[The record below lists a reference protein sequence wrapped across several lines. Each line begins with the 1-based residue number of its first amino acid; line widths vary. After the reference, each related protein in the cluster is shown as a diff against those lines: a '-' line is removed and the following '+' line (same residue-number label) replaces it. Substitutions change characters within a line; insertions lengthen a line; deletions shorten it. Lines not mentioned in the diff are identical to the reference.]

1 MPTQPPSAKP
11 KIGLVLPGGGAR
23 AAYQVG
29 VLRAI
34 ARLVP
39 KDSPSP
45 FQVITGT
52 SAGSINAAALAI
64 HADHFRRAVLR
75 ISRVWKDF
83 HVHQVFRADVPGLAR
98 TGAHWLAAMILGGL
112 GRYNPHSLLDRA
124 PLHGLLRESLPCGQI
139 QRSIDAG
146 LLHAVGITASS
157 YRLGHSITFFQA
169 HPSVQDWNRE
179 RRLGHAEAITIEHLM
194 ASSAIPLV
202 FSAIRVGNDYFGD
215 GSIRQIAP
223 LSPALHLG
231 ADRILVVGIRK
242 RQNSGTSPSAMEN
255 TYPTVAEVAGHILN
269 SIFLDSLDTDLERLE
284 RINRTISLIPDHHL
298 VQGGIALRPV
308 EVLSITPSRNI
319 DDIAA
324 RHAHLLPRPLRFL
337 LRRIGAFHG
346 HGATLLSY
354 LLFEQEYC
362 RELMQLGYRD
372 AMDCSEDILRLLDTG
387 DTSAHSTTGR
397 PSAATA

>member
-1 MPTQPPSAKP
+1 MMNAPARTGPTT
-11 KIGLVLPGGGAR
+11 GLIMTGGGAR

-34 ARLVP
+34 ADLVP
-39 KDSPSP
+39 RHAPSP

-75 ISRVWKDF
+75 ISRVWKNF

-98 TGAHWLAAMILGGL
+98 AGTHWMAAMMLGGL
-112 GRYNPHSLLDRA
+112 GRYNPHALLDRA
-124 PLHGLLRESLPCGQI
+124 PLRALLGEYLPCERI

-146 LLHAVGITASS
+146 LLHAVGITASN
-157 YRLGHSITFFQA
+157 YRLGHSVTFFQA
-169 HPSVQDWNRE
+169 HPSVPAWNRE
-179 RRLGHAEAITIEHLM
+179 RRLGYAERLTIDHLM

-202 FSAIRVGNDYFGD
+202 FSAVRVGNDYFGD
-215 GSIRQIAP
+215 GSIRQVAP

-242 RQNSGTSPSAMEN
+242 RRPGEETPPDGEPA
-255 TYPTVAEVAGHILN
+255 YPALAEVAGHILD

-284 RINRTISLIPDHHL
+284 RINRTLSLIPNHHL
-298 VQGGIALRPV
+298 VQSGIALRPV
-308 EVLSITPSRNI
+308 EALTITPSRGI
-319 DDIAA
+319 DTIAA

-337 LRRIGAFHG
+337 LRRIGAFRG

-354 LLFEQEYC
+354 LLFEREYC
-362 RELMQLGYRD
+362 RELIQLGYHD
-372 AMDCSEDILRLLDTG
+372 AMQRRDDIVRLLGG
-387 DTSAHSTTGR
+387 DAR
-397 PSAATA
+397 AAPVPLRRSAAD